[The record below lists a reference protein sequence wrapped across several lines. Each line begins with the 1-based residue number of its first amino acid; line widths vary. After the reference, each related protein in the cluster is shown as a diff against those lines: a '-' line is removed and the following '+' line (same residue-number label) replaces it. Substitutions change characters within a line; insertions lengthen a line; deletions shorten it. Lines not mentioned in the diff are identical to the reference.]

1 MLYFSN
7 EPFKLILSVLVM
19 LYVLVFLAARGE
31 HMQENLI
38 VTFNLNFHFAI
49 SFQSLLDYYRV
60 TKLASDL
67 SCPR

>member
-7 EPFKLILSVLVM
+7 EPFKLFLSVLIM
-19 LYVLVFLAARGE
+19 LFVLEFHAASGE
-31 HMQENLI
+31 HMLENLI
-38 VTFNLNFHFAI
+38 VTFNLAFHFAI

-67 SCPR
+67 SCP